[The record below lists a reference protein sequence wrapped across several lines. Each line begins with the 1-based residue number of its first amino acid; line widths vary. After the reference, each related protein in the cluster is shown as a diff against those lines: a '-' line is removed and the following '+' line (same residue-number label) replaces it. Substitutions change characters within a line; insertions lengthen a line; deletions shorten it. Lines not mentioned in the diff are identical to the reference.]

1 MRLLRKLLIESLR
14 LHPWA
19 TDTARPKK
27 EELAELL
34 TEAQRLAEAVGNED
48 ERWRG
53 RLPAPLPLYWAGDLT
68 PEKGNAGRGG
78 ALAPAGEFE
87 TRGNRGAFK
96 QGFAAFT

>member
-53 RLPAPLPLYWAGDLT
+53 RNADLPPLYLRGDST
-68 PEKGNAGRGG
+68 PKRVEAGRGG
-78 ALAPAGEFE
+78 GMACTAVVRSPGK
-87 TRGNRGAFK
+87 RGAFM
-96 QGFAAFT
+96 QAMDC

>member
-48 ERWRG
+48 ERWRV
-53 RLPAPLPLYWAGDLT
+53 RIAHLPWLYWRGGLT
-68 PEKGNAGRGG
+68 PEEVDAGGGG
-78 ALAPAGEFE
+78 AIAATGGFE
-87 TRGNRGAFK
+87 DPEKWGPLNRAM
-96 QGFAAFT
+96 

>member
-14 LHPWA
+14 LRPWA

-53 RLPAPLPLYWAGDLT
+53 RIARPPWVYWRGGLT

-78 ALAPAGEFE
+78 GVGAAGEFL
-87 TRGNRGAFK
+87 GPGK
-96 QGFAAFT
+96 WAAFSAGVGGY